1 MAVSAERAVSRALG
15 GSCDVPLAAYA
26 TWEDANNLYL
36 RAFVASTDGQTIC
49 RSEKKL
55 TLASTQEAD
64 AMGLQVADDL
74 IAQGAKD
81 LLPTR

>member
-1 MAVSAERAVSRALG
+1 
-15 GSCDVPLAAYA
+15 
-26 TWEDANNLYL
+26 LYL

-55 TLASTQEAD
+55 TLASTEEAD